1 MRNKFVRLREWGCG
15 WFSGWRCPRTE
26 ARQTLS
32 NFAGDYSAWRASWI
46 ARRRQLY
53 PAPANVV
60 TFSILSAVH
69 NPPPAYLSALARSV
83 LQQDY
88 PHFEWVVVDNGCNAA
103 TQRHL
108 TELTRDP
115 RVLLVPAGTNR
126 GIVGGLRLAL
136 RAARGQYV
144 LPVDHDDELTPDAL
158 RVVASALTAMGLPK
172 LAYTDE
178 DKLLPDGTPALP
190 FFKPDWDPLLF
201 LNCCY
206 TAHLGVLDRQAALA
220 AGVYADEQA
229 MGSPDWDAFARL
241 IAAGH
246 LPRHIPEV
254 VYSWRMHAD
263 STAAGGAATKPYTVA
278 GQFHVLKQHLG
289 RLGLDKHLTIRAN
302 PLYGEVGLW
311 RAAPVKRRRRRRDEL
326 AVLERAVDDDSFRLA
341 VEHLPPASLVVIK
354 AHDAMPVTQDWF
366 EEPLAL
372 LDAFP
377 QAVAVGG
384 CLVDL
389 RDRILAGPGYFGMDG
404 LVGWPG
410 RGASLGDRLGAGILI
425 HQHAAS
431 VVDDRFVVV
440 RGEFLKEMVT
450 EAGGDFA
457 ISLLGPW
464 LGATARKLGRLV
476 LFSPHLVVAAG
487 KTRLPRPSADQIWR
501 FLRHHWP
508 LLLNDPTYCRF
519 YQLDSRRA
527 FELASPAE
535 RAAVLNRSLSQLAG
549 VLPYFELLQVSDHDY
564 PTPVWTT
571 PDLPDHQKRSAA

>member
-1 MRNKFVRLREWGCG
+1 MMDKFLKLREWGWSWLRRWRG
-15 WFSGWRCPRTE
+15 PRAESIEKSGW
-26 ARQTLS
+26 S
-32 NFAGDYSAWRASWI
+32 AGNYAAWRAAWI
-46 ARRRQLY
+46 RRRQQLY
-53 PAPANVV
+53 PAPASTVS
-60 TFSILSAVH
+60 FSILTAVH
-69 NPPPAYLSALARSV
+69 NPLPAYLAALAGSI

-88 PHFEWVVVDNGCNAA
+88 PYFEWVVVDNGCDAT
-103 TQRHL
+103 TQRRL
-108 TELTRDP
+108 AELTRDP
-115 RVLLVPAGTNR
+115 RVLLVPAGSNR

-158 RVVASALTAMGLPK
+158 RVVAAALSALGLPK

-190 FFKPDWDPLLF
+190 YFKPDWDPLLF

-206 TAHLGVLDRQAALA
+206 TAHLGVMDRLAALA

-229 MGSPDWDAFARL
+229 LGSPDWDAFARL

-246 LPRHIPEV
+246 VPRHIPEV

-278 GQFHVLKQHLG
+278 GQFHVLQQHLR

-326 AVLERAVDDDSFRLA
+326 VVLERVVDDDSFRLA
-341 VEHLPPASLVVIK
+341 VEHLPPAALVVIK
-354 AHDAMPVTQDWF
+354 AHDATPLTQDWF

-384 CLVDL
+384 CLVDRRGRL
-389 RDRILAGPGYFGMDG
+389 LAGPGYFGMNG

-410 RGASLGDRLGAGILI
+410 RGACPGDRLGGGALL

-431 VVDDRFVVV
+431 VVDDRFILV
-440 RGEFLKEMVT
+440 RGDFLKDMVA
-450 EAGGDFA
+450 ESGADFA
-457 ISLLGPW
+457 MSLLGPW
-464 LGATARKLGRLV
+464 IGAKARVSGRLV
-476 LFSPHLVVAAG
+476 LFTPHLVITAG
-487 KTRLPRPSADQIWR
+487 QAQVPRPSADEIWR

-508 LLLNDPTYCRF
+508 LLLNDPTYSRF
-519 YQLDSRRA
+519 WHLDSARA

-535 RAAVLNRSLSQLAG
+535 RALVLNRSLSHLAG
-549 VLPYFELLQVSDHDY
+549 VLPFFEYLQVSDRDY

-571 PDLPDHQKRSAA
+571 PDLSGQLKRNAA